1 MGKKPEA
8 GTPKALSNAMKSKG
22 MQKLR
27 FFCQLCQKQCRDEN
41 GFKCH
46 LMSEGHQR
54 QMLLCADDPG
64 HLNRVTSEFS
74 ADFLGG
80 FLQILRLSYAGQR
93 VSANKVYQDYISDRN
108 HTHMNATRWHTLSGF
123 VQWLGKTGYC
133 KIDFVEEK
141 NQWFLEYVD
150 NSPETLQRKAEQ
162 EKLKKARKDDM
173 ERQQDA
179 IAEMVERGKQREVEK
194 GLVKTESVA
203 TELKRSES
211 DAPIKVNLGL
221 KKLTPNSASAYQ
233 NPFDSL
239 KRKAIENAIEKRKTI
254 KQEPAKMSMM
264 EQIRRAE
271 QSMKR
276 PKLEPGVKE
285 EPDIKKEPGIK
296 QEPTVKQEP
305 VEKGAEEKWIHK
317 SIVVK
322 VLNKKLGDSFYKQKG
337 FIQKTEDFMA
347 VVKMIESGKRAKID
361 QEDLDT
367 VIPSVGR
374 EVVILVGKYRGEVAT
389 LKEIHQS
396 KFKATVK
403 FGDKYRDFPYEHI
416 SKYYSNE
423 K

>member
-1 MGKKPEA
+1 
-8 GTPKALSNAMKSKG
+8 
-22 MQKLR
+22 
-27 FFCQLCQKQCRDEN
+27 
-41 GFKCH
+41 
-46 LMSEGHQR
+46 
-54 QMLLCADDPG
+54 MLLCADDPG

-179 IAEMVERGKQREVEK
+179 IAEMVERGKQREIEK
-194 GLVKTESVA
+194 GLLKTESVA
-203 TELKRSES
+203 TELQRTES

-221 KKLTPNSASAYQ
+221 KKLTQSSAVPYQ
-233 NPFDSL
+233 NPFDNL
-239 KRKAIENAIEKRKTI
+239 KRKAIENAIEKRKAI
-254 KQEPAKMSMM
+254 KQVPGKMSMM

-276 PKLEPGVKE
+276 PKLESGFKE
-285 EPDIKKEPGIK
+285 EPEIKQEPGIK
-296 QEPTVKQEP
+296 QEP
-305 VEKGAEEKWIHK
+305 VEKVTEEKWIHK

-337 FIQKTEDFMA
+337 LSLCC
-347 VVKMIESGKRAKID
+347 V
-361 QEDLDT
+361 
-367 VIPSVGR
+367 
-374 EVVILVGKYRGEVAT
+374 
-389 LKEIHQS
+389 
-396 KFKATVK
+396 
-403 FGDKYRDFPYEHI
+403 
-416 SKYYSNE
+416 
-423 K
+423 